1 MAQAQQRE
9 MVLLQEEP
17 PGRAP
22 SAGGHR
28 WSEERGKSNPHP
40 QKEPRPDEN
49 LPPECVLRGIRVT
62 LDNNSMWNEFHR
74 CSTEMIVTK
83 QGGRMFPYCR
93 FRLSGLSPH
102 KKYSLLMDLRPA
114 DAHRYR
120 WGGRGWQVCGR
131 AQSPVPTPPFAHPD
145 SPASGQH
152 WMQSPVSFYRLKLT
166 SDADDR
172 SGNAVLHLNQRYLPH
187 LHVVQTDRAKDVK
200 LSGPGV
206 VTFTFP
212 QTEFMAVSLY
222 HNNRLTQLKVQYN
235 PFSKGLK
242 DEAAAK
248 GLKQNPTEPG
258 PGQNPLKKSL
268 KSLLANHKPKS
279 SKPTEPKGEPKGEPR
294 ETPKTSADQPR
305 SSSTDRPKSCSRDQ
319 PKSRDQSE
327 SAAKAPSEQTCPA
340 PPPSQKLFSERIRE
354 AHVALQ
360 RCNLSQYEVHNISS
374 ERTPQNSAKDSEKE
388 GTKGQNCTKNAE
400 KPRKDCFV
408 SGKDDARTEV
418 CKENKPVAS
427 TASKSEPSSEAKV
440 QKRPPTLPLSAL
452 GRFLKQHSAKS
463 KKAKVETDHAKEAD
477 NAKTV
482 KDRMVQT
489 NSQLESRKTETKLEP
504 SLSESKDVT
513 DPLTAAER
521 KEPKTDLPVENAVSH
536 KPENKLKLSCSSTKK
551 QENFIE
557 DVQNSESKEKSEHL
571 HQSKQESCA
580 TEIPESNCKSTE
592 SQSER
597 LPVTLPEPSDQV
609 FTVRNVPK
617 PRKKRKKSKWHK
629 PKPKPPAQIS
639 HSDPGLGRRT
649 LSPQKDT
656 EPRETDQ
663 CLVSDSTVLQTSP
676 PPPFCALSSIS
687 PPLPDP
693 ECATFGFEPLS
704 PASSPEPLPALPESL
719 ALDLEPQEN
728 IPETAPDPE
737 KDESKPGSSVF
748 KWHTVLPPA
757 EQSLAAPFS
766 PFHPSASPSDL
777 ASQSE
782 NGGPSL
788 APEAAAFQE
797 QSLPFPGDLSPLAL
811 QFPVSPTF
819 SSLDGDALSPTD
831 LTELVHFFAGADA
844 DLGIGEEF
852 SNAAAE
858 EQTPQLTE
866 ERSEER
872 SEERL
877 EERSE
882 ETSKERSEEM
892 TEPQTEVRTDHVRA
906 DQVRTDQVRLEL
918 TPRAQRRRKRRRGA
932 AKVELEP
939 ELDPSY
945 SVMKP
950 SLEEVEEQLFVSFT
964 SKEALELH
972 IGDSPENSQT
982 DPAPSVQTDPAPSA
996 SPGPAPLI
1004 QNGPAPSVLCSTDFK
1019 RITVSLKETRPDS
1032 SPPASSPPAS
1042 SPPASSPPASSP
1054 PASSPPASS
1063 PPASSP
1069 PASSPTLEG
1078 DKETERKPNKE
1089 AGGRRRHK
1097 EPQRELN
1104 EELERETAAASTN
1117 NEDTNEDAN
1126 GTDLKDAQNKEP
1138 SRTDPD
1144 REPENIQQSS
1154 EEHVCVSLEQQIFE
1168 FEQILLRDVKLMKH
1182 KQVIHPELQQVGLKM
1197 SLLDPS
1203 LPVDLQY
1210 LGIPLP
1216 LPPPGTNQEPSLSDA
1231 GGATGAFV
1239 SRTGKTTDVTQI
1251 KGWRDKYDSALPP
1264 EAPPVPEPKKNLSA
1278 FCSDMLDEY
1287 LETEGK
1293 LIDERA
1299 SSFTAPDPAPSLA
1312 SYVRTLTCT
1321 VKANAAADISTSDI
1335 ISGFVPPSKRPKP
1348 PPNRAAKKTF
1358 KHKRKLGRRDEN
1370 AKVTTK
1376 EEEQSKAPPSV
1387 QNEELSDV
1395 SKLKKLR
1402 ETRRLFKAGFNDD
1415 APTIHLKK
1423 FGENEEDPSLET
1435 ENTMDS
1441 YDYDFTEPLSH
1452 SPKPQKKQ
1460 KLRSDA
1466 FPKENSSNFDSFSE
1480 SSRLSAHEFDHTE
1493 PISDPTESGP
1503 SRVKRR
1509 RRRRRRSEELEL
1521 MAPLESDSELCAEE
1535 TDRKPT
1541 NQSQSAHDTANQ
1553 RQEEAE
1559 SRRANQSRP
1568 LVTKALVKQRDL
1580 EQRGFWE
1587 GKQRTYITRERATV
1601 ALSSLFTLKGF
1612 VEDDPRLPVRL
1623 APRPPPRCLNDF
1635 CRLGCMCSSLAHRAR
1650 SAHCGRALCM
1660 LRCTCLKQK
1669 VVLLRNIDS
1678 SDGSSPR
1685 RPPKKKRRRRRMKMA
1700 YVLKEAESVSQPASP
1715 VRTLWVRT
1723 RDQDQ
1728 DQDVDPVC
1736 VPAVCASSLHTTHQ
1750 VKAGA
1755 EEGHSCARIR
1765 SFSERKRRKRPD
1777 SDSAPPGETHL
1788 NMLNK
1793 LSSAHTSDVS
1803 RSNAG
1808 SGSGSGSGS
1817 GFGSGSGA
1825 VLRDGEHLSKEPSD
1839 PTVTTECEESR
1850 SCARIRE
1857 FSGRSKRKQKPPES
1871 DKPSAPSG
1879 RRRRR
1884 GGGRGDGLAPRRR
1897 PAGAVR
1903 A

>member
-1 MAQAQQRE
+1 
-9 MVLLQEEP
+9 
-17 PGRAP
+17 
-22 SAGGHR
+22 
-28 WSEERGKSNPHP
+28 
-40 QKEPRPDEN
+40 
-49 LPPECVLRGIRVT
+49 GIRVT

-327 SAAKAPSEQTCPA
+327 
-340 PPPSQKLFSERIRE
+340 
-354 AHVALQ
+354 
-360 RCNLSQYEVHNISS
+360 CNLSQYEVHNISS

-521 KEPKTDLPVENAVSH
+521 KEPKTDLPVENA
-536 KPENKLKLSCSSTKK
+536 
-551 QENFIE
+551 
-557 DVQNSESKEKSEHL
+557 
-571 HQSKQESCA
+571 
-580 TEIPESNCKSTE
+580 
-592 SQSER
+592 
-597 LPVTLPEPSDQV
+597 
-609 FTVRNVPK
+609 
-617 PRKKRKKSKWHK
+617 
-629 PKPKPPAQIS
+629 
-639 HSDPGLGRRT
+639 
-649 LSPQKDT
+649 
-656 EPRETDQ
+656 
-663 CLVSDSTVLQTSP
+663 
-676 PPPFCALSSIS
+676 
-687 PPLPDP
+687 
-693 ECATFGFEPLS
+693 
-704 PASSPEPLPALPESL
+704 
-719 ALDLEPQEN
+719 
-728 IPETAPDPE
+728 
-737 KDESKPGSSVF
+737 
-748 KWHTVLPPA
+748 
-757 EQSLAAPFS
+757 
-766 PFHPSASPSDL
+766 
-777 ASQSE
+777 
-782 NGGPSL
+782 
-788 APEAAAFQE
+788 

-866 ERSEER
+866 E
-872 SEERL
+872 
-877 EERSE
+877 
-882 ETSKERSEEM
+882 
-892 TEPQTEVRTDHVRA
+892 RA

-982 DPAPSVQTDPAPSA
+982 DPAPS
-996 SPGPAPLI
+996 
-1004 QNGPAPSVLCSTDFK
+1004 
-1019 RITVSLKETRPDS
+1019 
-1032 SPPASSPPAS
+1032 
-1042 SPPASSPPASSP
+1042 
-1054 PASSPPASS
+1054 
-1063 PPASSP
+1063 
-1069 PASSPTLEG
+1069 
-1078 DKETERKPNKE
+1078 
-1089 AGGRRRHK
+1089 
-1097 EPQRELN
+1097 
-1104 EELERETAAASTN
+1104 
-1117 NEDTNEDAN
+1117 
-1126 GTDLKDAQNKEP
+1126 
-1138 SRTDPD
+1138 
-1144 REPENIQQSS
+1144 
-1154 EEHVCVSLEQQIFE
+1154 QQIFE

-1182 KQVIHPELQQVGLKM
+1182 KQVIHPELQQVFFSFSTVGLKM

-1216 LPPPGTNQEPSLSDA
+1216 LPPPGTNQEPR
-1231 GGATGAFV
+1231 GATGAFV

-1251 KGWRDKYDSALPP
+1251 KGWRDKYDSALPPEGETETLPP

-1376 EEEQSKAPPSV
+1376 EEEQSKAPPS
-1387 QNEELSDV
+1387 
-1395 SKLKKLR
+1395 
-1402 ETRRLFKAGFNDD
+1402 
-1415 APTIHLKK
+1415 
-1423 FGENEEDPSLET
+1423 
-1435 ENTMDS
+1435 
-1441 YDYDFTEPLSH
+1441 
-1452 SPKPQKKQ
+1452 
-1460 KLRSDA
+1460 
-1466 FPKENSSNFDSFSE
+1466 
-1480 SSRLSAHEFDHTE
+1480 
-1493 PISDPTESGP
+1493 
-1503 SRVKRR
+1503 
-1509 RRRRRRSEELEL
+1509 
-1521 MAPLESDSELCAEE
+1521 E

-1601 ALSSLFTLKGF
+1601 ALSSLFTLK
-1612 VEDDPRLPVRL
+1612 
-1623 APRPPPRCLNDF
+1623 
-1635 CRLGCMCSSLAHRAR
+1635 
-1650 SAHCGRALCM
+1650 
-1660 LRCTCLKQK
+1660 
-1669 VVLLRNIDS
+1669 
-1678 SDGSSPR
+1678 
-1685 RPPKKKRRRRRMKMA
+1685 
-1700 YVLKEAESVSQPASP
+1700 
-1715 VRTLWVRT
+1715 
-1723 RDQDQ
+1723 
-1728 DQDVDPVC
+1728 
-1736 VPAVCASSLHTTHQ
+1736 
-1750 VKAGA
+1750 
-1755 EEGHSCARIR
+1755 
-1765 SFSERKRRKRPD
+1765 
-1777 SDSAPPGETHL
+1777 
-1788 NMLNK
+1788 
-1793 LSSAHTSDVS
+1793 
-1803 RSNAG
+1803 
-1808 SGSGSGSGS
+1808 
-1817 GFGSGSGA
+1817 
-1825 VLRDGEHLSKEPSD
+1825 
-1839 PTVTTECEESR
+1839 
-1850 SCARIRE
+1850 
-1857 FSGRSKRKQKPPES
+1857 
-1871 DKPSAPSG
+1871 
-1879 RRRRR
+1879 
-1884 GGGRGDGLAPRRR
+1884 
-1897 PAGAVR
+1897 
-1903 A
+1903 